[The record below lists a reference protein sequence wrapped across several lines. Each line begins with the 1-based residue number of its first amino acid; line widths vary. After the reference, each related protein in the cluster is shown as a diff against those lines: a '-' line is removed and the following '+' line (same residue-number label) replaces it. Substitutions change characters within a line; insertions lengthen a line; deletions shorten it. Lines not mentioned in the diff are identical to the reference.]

1 MDRDK
6 LLLDVLN
13 ACTEVLTPD
22 DFMAMITGPAVRLM
36 PHEIMICGIGGIGT
50 DGNYVHKFLNHGYP
64 LEYYYSLQQPNGKVN
79 SPLVQR
85 WRQTQQPV
93 IYQSGRDDH
102 QFPTDWV
109 ALFNKYDLRNS
120 VGHGVLDLSG
130 PFSSYF
136 IFSRLSN
143 EVGQNETAILNMITP
158 HLHHALARISPLIPA
173 FDFRPEK
180 PQKQLT
186 ARQMEILAWINEGKS
201 NWEIAVIL
209 TTTKANVKYHV
220 DQIFQK
226 LGVSTRIQAV
236 ACAKELGLLAPSRSS
251 RT

>member
-13 ACTEVLTPD
+13 ACTEVLTPN
-22 DFMAMITGPAVRLM
+22 DFMTMISGPVARLM
-36 PHEIMICGIGGIGT
+36 PYEIMICGIGGTGP
-50 DGNYVHKFLNHGYP
+50 DGNYVHKFLNRDYP
-64 LEYYYSLQQPNGKVN
+64 LEYYYALQQSNGKVN
-79 SPLVQR
+79 SPLIQL

-102 QFPTDWV
+102 QFPQDWV

-136 IFSRLSN
+136 IFSRLPV
-143 EVGQNETAILNMITP
+143 EAGQNEIAILNLITP
-158 HLHHALARISPLIPA
+158 HLHHALARISPLIPV
-173 FDFRPEK
+173 FDFHSES

-186 ARQMEILAWINEGKS
+186 ARQLEILSWINEGKS
-201 NWEIAVIL
+201 NWEIAAIIN
-209 TTTKANVKYHV
+209 TTKANVKYHV

-236 ACAKELGLLAPSRSS
+236 ACAKEIGLLPPSRSS
-251 RT
+251 RS